1 MVEYR
6 GAPHLACSTK
16 EFDSEGLNARGRNII
31 LDSSYAIVEVFDKP
45 DEFTESDP
53 HEFEL
58 VDNGTAF
65 LRTGRIRRSSAS
77 PLALDGIVG
86 ESIFQS
92 VDISSR
98 RANFEWRSLSHIP
111 ESETCLMIPQLDYQ

>member
-1 MVEYR
+1 M
-6 GAPHLACSTK
+6 
-16 EFDSEGLNARGRNII
+16 
-31 LDSSYAIVEVFDKP
+31 EVFEKP

-65 LRTGRIRRSSAS
+65 LRTGRIRHPSAS
-77 PLALDGIVG
+77 PLSLDGLVG
-86 ESIFQS
+86 ESIFQL
-92 VDISSR
+92 VDVSSR
-98 RANFEWRSLSHIP
+98 RIDFEWHSLTHIP

>member
-1 MVEYR
+1 M
-6 GAPHLACSTK
+6 
-16 EFDSEGLNARGRNII
+16 
-31 LDSSYAIVEVFDKP
+31 EVFDKP

-58 VDNGTAF
+58 VDSGTAF

-86 ESIFQS
+86 ESIFQL
-92 VDISSR
+92 VDMSSR
-98 RANFEWRSLSHIP
+98 RTNLEWRSLSHIP

>member
-1 MVEYR
+1 MVEYQ

-16 EFDSEGLNARGRNII
+16 EFDSKGLNTRGRNFI
-31 LDSSYAIVEVFDKP
+31 LDSNYAIVEVFDKP

-65 LRTGRIRRSSAS
+65 LRTGRIRRPSAS
-77 PLALDGIVG
+77 PLTLDGIVG
-86 ESIFQS
+86 ESIFQL

-98 RANFEWRSLSHIP
+98 RRIFEWRSLSHIP